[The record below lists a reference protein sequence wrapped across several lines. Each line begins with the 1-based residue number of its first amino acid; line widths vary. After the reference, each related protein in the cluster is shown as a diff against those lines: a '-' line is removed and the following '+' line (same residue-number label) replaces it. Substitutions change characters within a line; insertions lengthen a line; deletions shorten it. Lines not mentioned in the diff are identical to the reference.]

1 MVEVGIGSGG
11 GGGGSRNAIRF
22 TAQVIQGRWFMLF
35 ASVLLMGSAGGTYV
49 FGIYSKE
56 IKKTLGYDQTTINL
70 LGFFKDLGTT
80 VGVFS
85 GLLAEVAPHWFV
97 LLVGAS
103 MNFVGYFMMWLGV
116 TGRISKPQ
124 IWQMCLYIWIGA
136 NSQNFAN
143 TSVLVTCVK
152 NFPESRG
159 TLLGLLKGFT
169 GLSGAVMTQLY
180 LAIYGNDA
188 KSLILFIGWLPA
200 IISLFFVYTI
210 RLIKVVRQS
219 SIEKRVIHNYLY
231 SSVLLA
237 VFVMA
242 ITITQKHKA
251 FSHIGY
257 VLTSTAVCI
266 LLFIPLAVSIKEELV
281 LWNVKKQNIAPP
293 KVITVET
300 PAIVDQVPQQLA
312 TMLLA
317 DEKSSK
323 PEVSFFSDIFNPPE
337 RGEDYSILQA
347 LLSIDMLLLMIVT
360 FSGLGT
366 SLTAIDNLGQ
376 IGESLGYPTL
386 TISTFVSLMSIWNY
400 FGRVCAGLL
409 SEILLIKW
417 SFPRTLVLA
426 LILLVSC
433 IGHIL
438 VAFPIPGSIYI
449 ASVLIGFTYGA
460 QVTLI
465 YTIIS
470 ELFGLK
476 YYSTLFNFGVLF
488 MPLGSYVFNV
498 RVAGFLYDKEAMKQ
512 LKALGLT
519 RDSVKDLTCIGKQCY
534 RSCFVILAGAT
545 FFAALSSFILVM
557 RTIKFYQGDIYKK
570 FREEEAT
577 AKTPPEHT
585 ELLTVVDDSKTKS
598 KVSDS

>member
-1 MVEVGIGSGG
+1 MVEVG
-11 GGGGSRNAIRF
+11 GGSSMDAFRF

-103 MNFVGYFMMWLGV
+103 TNFVGFFMMWLGV
-116 TGRISKPQ
+116 TGRINKPH
-124 IWQMCLYIWIGA
+124 IWQMCLYMWIGS

-180 LAIYGNDA
+180 LAVYGNDA

-200 IISLFFVYTI
+200 VISIFFVYTI
-210 RLIKVVRQS
+210 RLINVVRQS
-219 SIEKRVIHNYLY
+219 SVEKRVIHNYLF
-231 SSVLLA
+231 SSVVLA

-242 ITITQKHKA
+242 ITITQKHKT

-257 VLTSTAVCI
+257 VLTATAVCI
-266 LLFIPLAVSIKEELV
+266 LLFIPLAVSIKEEIV
-281 LWNVKKQNIAPP
+281 LWNLKKQNITPP
-293 KVITVET
+293 KMITVET
-300 PAIVDQVPQQLA
+300 PAIVNQVRLPLA

-317 DEKSSK
+317 KEKSK
-323 PEVSFFSDIFNPPE
+323 PEVSFFSDVFNPPE
-337 RGEDYSILQA
+337 RGEDYTILQA

-400 FGRVCAGLL
+400 FGRVCAGLF
-409 SEILLIKW
+409 SEIILIKW
-417 SFPRTLVLA
+417 RFPRTLVLA

-438 VAFPIPGSIYI
+438 IAFPIPGSIYI

-476 YYSTLFNFGVLF
+476 YYSTLFNFGVLA

-498 RVAGFLYDKEAMKQ
+498 RVAGFLYDQEALKQ
-512 LKALGLT
+512 LKVLGLS
-519 RDSVKDLTCIGKQCY
+519 RDSVRDLTCIGKQCY
-534 RSCFVILAGAT
+534 RLCFVILAGAT
-545 FFAALSSFILVM
+545 FIAALSSFVLVM
-557 RTIKFYQGDIYKK
+557 RTIKFYEGDIYKK

-577 AKTPPEHT
+577 TKTATENT
-585 ELLTVVDDSKTKS
+585 ELVTVDDSKTKN
-598 KVSDS
+598 KVSES

>member
-1 MVEVGIGSGG
+1 MVEVG
-11 GGGGSRNAIRF
+11 GGGSMDAFRF

-103 MNFVGYFMMWLGV
+103 MNFVGFFMMWLGV
-116 TGRISKPQ
+116 TGRINKPH
-124 IWQMCLYIWIGA
+124 IWQMCLYIWIGS

-180 LAIYGNDA
+180 LAVYGNDA
-188 KSLILFIGWLPA
+188 KSLILFIGWLPSV
-200 IISLFFVYTI
+200 ISIFFVYTI
-210 RLIKVVRQS
+210 RLINVVRQANV
-219 SIEKRVIHNYLY
+219 EKRVIYNYLF
-231 SSVLLA
+231 SSVVLA

-242 ITITQKHKA
+242 ITITQKHKT

-281 LWNVKKQNIAPP
+281 LWNLKKQNIAPP
-293 KVITVET
+293 KMITVET
-300 PAIVDQVPQQLA
+300 PAIVDQVPLPMA
-312 TMLLA
+312 TMLSA
-317 DEKSSK
+317 EEKSK

-337 RGEDYSILQA
+337 RGEDYTILQA

-400 FGRVCAGLL
+400 FGRVCAGLF
-409 SEILLIKW
+409 SEIILIKW
-417 SFPRTLVLA
+417 RFPRTLVLA

-438 VAFPIPGSIYI
+438 IAFPIPGSIYI

-476 YYSTLFNFGVLF
+476 YYSTLFNFGVLA

-498 RVAGFLYDKEAMKQ
+498 RVAGFLYDNEALKQ
-512 LKALGLT
+512 LKVLGLS
-519 RDSVKDLTCIGKQCY
+519 RESVKDLTCIGKQCY
-534 RSCFVILAGAT
+534 RSCFVVLAGAT
-545 FFAALSSFILVM
+545 FIAALSSFVLVM

-577 AKTPPEHT
+577 AKTATENT
-585 ELLTVVDDSKTKS
+585 ELLTVDDSKTKNN
-598 KVSDS
+598 VSDS

>member
-1 MVEVGIGSGG
+1 MVEVGLRSGG
-11 GGGGSRNAIRF
+11 GGGSADIIRF
-22 TAQVIQGRWFMLF
+22 TRQVIQGRWFMLF

-56 IKKTLGYDQTTINL
+56 IKKTQGYDQTTINL

-97 LLVGAS
+97 LLVGAC
-103 MNFVGYFMMWLGV
+103 MNFVGFFMLWLGV
-116 TGRISKPQ
+116 TGHISKPQ
-124 IWQMCLYIWIGA
+124 IWQMCLYIWIGS

-180 LAIYGNDA
+180 LAVYGNDA
-188 KSLILFIGWLPA
+188 KSLILFIGWLPSV
-200 IISLFFVYTI
+200 ISLFFVYTI
-210 RLIKVVRQS
+210 RLINVVRQS
-219 SIEKRVIHNYLY
+219 YVEKRVIHNYLFI
-231 SSVLLA
+231 SVVLA

-242 ITITQKHKA
+242 ITITQKHKT
-251 FSHIGY
+251 FPHIGY
-257 VLTSTAVCI
+257 VLTATAVCF
-266 LLFIPLAVSIKEELV
+266 LLFIPLAVSIREELV
-281 LWNVKKQNIAPP
+281 LWNLKKQDITPP
-293 KVITVET
+293 KMIIVET
-300 PAIVDQVPQQLA
+300 PAVVDQVPVPLVTAQ
-312 TMLLA
+312 LA
-317 DEKSSK
+317 DEKSK
-323 PEVSFFSDIFNPPE
+323 PEVSFFSDVFNPPE

-400 FGRVCAGLL
+400 FGRVCSGLF
-409 SEILLIKW
+409 SEILVVKW
-417 SFPRTLVLA
+417 KFPRTLVLA

-438 VAFPIPGSIYI
+438 IAFPIPGSIYI

-476 YYSTLFNFGVLF
+476 YYSTLFNFGVLA

-498 RVAGFLYDKEAMKQ
+498 RVAGFLYDKEALKQ
-512 LKALGLT
+512 LKVKGLV

-534 RSCFVILAGAT
+534 RSCFIILAGAT
-545 FFAALSSFILVM
+545 FIAALSSFVLVV

-577 AKTPPEHT
+577 AKTAAENT
-585 ELLTVVDDSKTKS
+585 ELLSVDDSKAKC
-598 KVSDS
+598 KVSDILK